1 MSSPEST
8 DLDRI
13 SSFSEWCKRA
23 GISEAT
29 GRRILASGDGPT
41 VTWLSARRMG
51 IRERHYLEWLD
62 KRTEKAAA
70 A

>member
-1 MSSPEST
+1 MLIQQSA

-13 SSFSEWCKRA
+13 NSFSEWCKRA

-29 GRRILASGDGPT
+29 GRRILAAGEGPT

-51 IRERHYLEWLD
+51 IRERDYLDWLD
-62 KRTEKAAA
+62 RRAGKAAA

>member
-1 MSSPEST
+1 MSFPESA

-13 SSFSEWCKRA
+13 NSFSEWCKRA

-29 GRRILASGDGPT
+29 GRRILAAGEGPT

-70 A
+70 

>member
-1 MSSPEST
+1 MKVAAANL

-13 SSFSEWCKRA
+13 NSFAEWCKRA
-23 GISEAT
+23 GFSEAT
-29 GRRILASGDGPT
+29 GRRLIASGEGPT

-62 KRTEKAAA
+62 KCAAEKAA
-70 A
+70 

>member
-1 MSSPEST
+1 MSFPDSA

-13 SSFSEWCKRA
+13 NSFNEWCTRA

-29 GRRILASGDGPT
+29 GRRIIASGEGPT

-62 KRTEKAAA
+62 KRTEKVAA
-70 A
+70 

>member
-1 MSSPEST
+1 MLLPENP
-8 DLDRI
+8 DLDRVTP
-13 SSFSEWCKRA
+13 FNEWCRRC

-29 GRRILASGDGPT
+29 GRRLIASGEGPI

-62 KRTEKAAA
+62 KRTGQASAA
-70 A
+70 

>member
-1 MSSPEST
+1 MASPESP

-13 SSFSEWCKRA
+13 NSFSEWCKRA

-29 GRRILASGDGPT
+29 GRRLIDAGEGPKL
-41 VTWLSARRMG
+41 TWLSARRMG

-62 KRTEKAAA
+62 ARAEKAVAA
-70 A
+70 